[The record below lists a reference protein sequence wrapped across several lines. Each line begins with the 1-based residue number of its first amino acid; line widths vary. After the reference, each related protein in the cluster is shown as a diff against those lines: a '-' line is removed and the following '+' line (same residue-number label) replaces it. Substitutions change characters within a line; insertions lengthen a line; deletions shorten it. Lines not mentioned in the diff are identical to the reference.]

1 LGISA
6 EALFS
11 RAARLS
17 RVEIKDPGKII
28 GTNTVASLQSGLY
41 YGFVDLVDGILV
53 RIREVL
59 QGQARVVAT
68 GGQAAL
74 VARGSKH
81 IQEIDEHLT
90 LEGLRIIW
98 ERNRGVKVVESARA
112 AGSPSRKTA
121 ERR

>member
-1 LGISA
+1 
-6 EALFS
+6 
-11 RAARLS
+11 
-17 RVEIKDPGKII
+17 
-28 GTNTVASLQSGLY
+28 
-41 YGFVDLVDGILV
+41 
-53 RIREVL
+53 
-59 QGQARVVAT
+59 
-68 GGQAAL
+68 